1 MNGLLDLILCYKVGG
16 TCFSLSLQRCRLDVM
31 NNFFRVA
38 EHWDRQLRE
47 GMELP
52 SLEIFRSRVDV
63 MLRDVV

>member
-1 MNGLLDLILCYKVGG
+1 M
-16 TCFSLSLQRCRLDVM
+16 DVM